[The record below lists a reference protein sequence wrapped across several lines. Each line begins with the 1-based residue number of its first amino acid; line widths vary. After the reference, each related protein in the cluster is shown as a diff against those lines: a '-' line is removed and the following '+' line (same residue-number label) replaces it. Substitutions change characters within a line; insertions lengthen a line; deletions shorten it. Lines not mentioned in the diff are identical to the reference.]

1 LILNAVLADDGKENM
16 EKFRVIYLIAG
27 DFRTNCYLVINEET
41 KETLILDPGDEAGRI
56 SAKINQEGLKPKAIL
71 LTHGHIDHIGAV
83 EALRRDYGTTV
94 YACEKEA
101 DLLEDSRANLSAI
114 FKEPVSVHADVLI
127 KDQEVLELAGFQIRV
142 LHTPGHTPGGCCYYF
157 EKQKTL
163 FSGDTLFCE
172 SVGRSDFPGGSAR
185 MLVESVRRLL
195 EELPEETRVY
205 PGHESETT
213 IAHEKRYNPYA

>member
-1 LILNAVLADDGKENM
+1 MDGNENM
-16 EKFRVIYLIAG
+16 KKFRVTYLVVG
-27 DFRTNCYLVINEET
+27 GFRTNCYLMINEDT

-71 LTHGHIDHIGAV
+71 LTHGHIDHIGSV
-83 EALRRDYGTTV
+83 DALRSHYGTAV
-94 YACEKEA
+94 YACEEEIS
-101 DLLEDSRANLSAI
+101 LLEDTRANLSAI
-114 FKEPVSVHADVLI
+114 FQEPVRVHADVLV
-127 KDQEVLELAGFQIRV
+127 KDQDILELAGFQIRV

-157 EKQKTL
+157 EEQQIL

-185 MLVESVRRLL
+185 TLMESVRSLL
-195 EELPEETRVY
+195 SELPDETRVY
-205 PGHESETT
+205 PGHEGETT